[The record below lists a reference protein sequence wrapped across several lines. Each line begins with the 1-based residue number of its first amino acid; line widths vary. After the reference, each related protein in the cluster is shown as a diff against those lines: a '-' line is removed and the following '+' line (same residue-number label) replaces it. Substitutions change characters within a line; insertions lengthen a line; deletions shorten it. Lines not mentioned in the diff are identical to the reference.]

1 MNEDEFM
8 KRILYVTF
16 MCSIL
21 INSSAALSEPDNL
34 RRVAEYHISAT
45 DLVTFSRSGATLRI
59 CSECEPKFFTFASD
73 FQMFEME
80 ETIDVKRATE
90 LFVRKTYE
98 QIYVAI
104 DRKNDTARYFRF
116 GGHSDDR

>member
-1 MNEDEFM
+1 MTTIS
-8 KRILYVTF
+8 KTLIVIILFFHT
-16 MCSIL
+16 SIGKG
-21 INSSAALSEPDNL
+21 ETENL
-34 RRVAEYHISAT
+34 RRVAEYHIAAT
-45 DLVTFSRSGATLRI
+45 DLVTFSRSGATVRI
-59 CSECEPKFFTFASD
+59 CSECEPKFYTFASD

>member
-1 MNEDEFM
+1 ML
-8 KRILYVTF
+8 KTVLGLV
-16 MCSIL
+16 SIFL
-21 INSSAALSEPDNL
+21 VLTSSVSHSETANL

-45 DLVTFSRSGATLRI
+45 DLVTFSRSGATVRV
-59 CSECEPKFFTFASD
+59 CSECEPKFYTFASD

-98 QIYVAI
+98 QIYIAI